1 MIELKHLGKIYSSAS
16 GSVEALKDVNLTIA
30 DGEIFGIIGLS
41 GAGKSTLVR
50 CINLLERPTSGEVWV
65 DGQNLTALSEK
76 ALLQVRRQIGMIFQ
90 SFNLLEQRSVLR
102 NVCFP
107 LEISGTPKAE
117 AKKRAEE
124 LLKVVGLADK
134 AASFPSQLS
143 GGQKQRVAIARALA
157 TNPRYLLCD
166 EATSA
171 LDPNTTR
178 SILELLREI
187 NKTLGVTIIV
197 ITHEMKVIDQICD
210 RVAVIDHHRRAASY
224 IENAAFSFHEP
235 YASSASEL
243 VTELLQYLVEPADLL
258 REEAEALLAGI
269 VLDTKHFTLRTGGR
283 TFEAAAFLRRAGAD
297 TTDVQRLFQSDL
309 SEMVSRYDI
318 IRRAELYREDIAV
331 AAIDQE
337 GVDRVTAAQA
347 ADELLSLK
355 GVKASFV
362 VFPSGENVQ
371 MSARSLGEVN
381 VQVILEALGGGGNS
395 TTAGGRVENTDVET
409 VKSRLLEAIDAYFEK

>member
-1 MIELKHLGKIYSSAS
+1 MIEFKNVYKTYPNGFT
-16 GSVEALKDVNLTIA
+16 ALKNINLQIEQ
-30 DGEIFGIIGLS
+30 GEFVAIIGLS
-41 GAGKSTLVR
+41 GAGKSTILR
-50 CINLLERPTSGEVWV
+50 CINRMHDISKGELTV
-65 DGQNLTALSEK
+65 DGVTVDSLRGKEL
-76 ALLQVRRQIGMIFQ
+76 RRYRRKVGMIFQ

-210 RVAVIDHHRRAASY
+210 RVAVIDKSCIAEEGRVADVFTSPKSDIAR
-224 IENAAFSFHEP
+224 
-235 YASSASEL
+235 EL
-243 VTELLQYLVEPADLL
+243 VLPQERPVLEP
-258 REEAEALLAGI
+258 
-269 VLDTKHFTLRTGGR
+269 TTGGR
-283 TFEAAAFLRRAGAD
+283 KVRIIFNGENTQKPVISEMILACRVPVNVLFAD
-297 TTDVQRLFQSDL
+297 TKSV
-309 SEMVSRYDI
+309 EG
-318 IRRAELYREDIAV
+318 
-331 AAIDQE
+331 AAY
-337 GVDRVTAAQA
+337 GH
-347 ADELLSLK
+347 
-355 GVKASFV
+355 
-362 VFPSGENVQ
+362 
-371 MSARSLGEVN
+371 M
-381 VQVILEALGGGGNS
+381 ILELPNDEHDAEKVVSWLKNS
-395 TTAGGRVENTDVET
+395 GLTWKEER
-409 VKSRLLEAIDAYFEK
+409 